1 MEHTMDDFS
10 NPNFQKIG
18 GFSRRRFL
26 ELTSATLC
34 SSALLEAD
42 AASAPEPHQ
51 RGPYKGKLC
60 FFSKPLPMLDWTR
73 LGQAVKRMGFDGI
86 DLTVRPEGHVL
97 PERAADDLPQAVTA
111 IRAEGLDVPMI
122 TTALTSANDPT
133 ARPILSTAAK
143 LGIHFFKA
151 GYYHYE
157 YKDVRAELEK
167 AGRDFRGLAE
177 LAHKCGIQ
185 AGYHNHEG
193 YIGGALWDIDRF
205 IDLLDPK
212 WAGYYF
218 DARHATAE
226 GGGGAWKCATHLVAS
241 RLKMVAVKDFYWR
254 KTGKGWEDE
263 NCPVGEGMVDW
274 KYVFG
279 VIATTDFQGPISL
292 HIEYEIP
299 GSNAEEKVA
308 NTIAAGTRDLNF
320 LKARLREAYE
330 TSGK

>member
-1 MEHTMDDFS
+1 MD
-10 NPNFQKIG
+10 NFFNRTPQRDSG
-18 GFSRRRFL
+18 LSRRRFL

-34 SSALLEAD
+34 SSAVLGTE
-42 AASAPEPHQ
+42 AASATATPQ
-51 RGPYKGKLC
+51 RGPYKGNLC
-60 FFSKPLPMLDWTR
+60 FFSKPLPMLDWTH
-73 LGQAVKRMGFDGI
+73 LAQAVKRMGFEGI

-97 PERAADDLPQAVTA
+97 PERAPGDLPQAVAA

-122 TTALTSANDPT
+122 TTALTTANDPS

-143 LGIHFFKA
+143 LGIPFFKA
-151 GYYHYE
+151 GYYHYK
-157 YKDVRAELEK
+157 YKDVRAERDK
-167 AGRDFRGLAE
+167 AGSDFRGLVG
-177 LAHKCGIQ
+177 LARECGIQ
-185 AGYHNHEG
+185 AGYHNHQG
-193 YIGGALWDIDRF
+193 YVGGVLWDIAPT
-205 IDLLDPK
+205 IDALNPK
-212 WAGYYF
+212 SAGYYF
-218 DARHATAE
+218 DPRHATAE

-254 KTGKGWEDE
+254 KTSKGWEDE

-279 VIATTDFQGPISL
+279 VIAAAGFQGPISL

-320 LKARLREAYE
+320 LKARLREAYQG
-330 TSGK
+330 SA

>member
-1 MEHTMDDFS
+1 MDNLSDR
-10 NPNFQKIG
+10 NLQTVG

-26 ELTSATLC
+26 ELTSATVC
-34 SSALLEAD
+34 SSAMLGAG
-42 AASAPEPHQ
+42 AASAAGPPQ
-51 RGPYKGKLC
+51 RGPYKGELC
-60 FFSKPLPMLDWTR
+60 LFSKPLPMLDWTH
-73 LGQAVKRMGFDGI
+73 LAQAVKRMGFEGI

-97 PERAADDLPQAVTA
+97 PERAIEDLPKAVAA
-111 IRAEGLDVPMI
+111 IRAEGLAVPMI
-122 TTALTSANDPT
+122 TTALTSASDPT

-143 LGIHFFKA
+143 LGIHYFKA
-151 GYYHYE
+151 GYYQYE

-167 AGRDFRGLAE
+167 AGRDFRGLVD
-177 LAHKCGIQ
+177 LARECGIQ

-193 YIGGALWDIDRF
+193 YVGGAVWDIARF
-205 IDLLDPK
+205 IDPLDPK

-218 DARHATAE
+218 DPRHATAE
-226 GGGGAWKCATHLVAS
+226 GGGGAWKCATHLAAN

-263 NCPVGEGMVDW
+263 NCPVGKGMVDW

-279 VIATTDFQGPISL
+279 VIAQTGFHGPISL

-299 GSNAEEKVA
+299 GANTEDIVA
-308 NTIAAGTRDLNF
+308 NTVAAGTRDLTF

-330 TSGK
+330 GSGQ